1 MSSSRKPQDLSVA
14 VNKLA
19 KRVSDLER
27 QLSDRNNT
35 RDDIGFVLSGNIF
48 VGPGPIW
55 PVFPRR
61 VLWRIDVRLW
71 VADSS
76 LEIDFVLDGVPQKT
90 INMAGRTTLSVPT
103 AISCPSESNAWFD
116 VTSCTG
122 DGFMMTVVGR
132 W

>member
-1 MSSSRKPQDLSVA
+1 MSTSRKPQDLSVT

-19 KRVSDLER
+19 KRVSDLEKA
-27 QLSDRNNT
+27 LSRKDNT
-35 RDDIGFVLSGNIF
+35 RDDIGFVLSGTVF

-71 VADSS
+71 VPDSTLS
-76 LEIDFVLDGVPQKT
+76 IDFVVDGDVMKT
-90 INMAGRTTLSVPT
+90 VNMAGRTTLTVPT
-103 AISCPSESNAWFD
+103 AIECPSESNAWFD
-116 VTSCTG
+116 VTDCTG
-122 DGFMMTVVGR
+122 DGSMMTCVGR